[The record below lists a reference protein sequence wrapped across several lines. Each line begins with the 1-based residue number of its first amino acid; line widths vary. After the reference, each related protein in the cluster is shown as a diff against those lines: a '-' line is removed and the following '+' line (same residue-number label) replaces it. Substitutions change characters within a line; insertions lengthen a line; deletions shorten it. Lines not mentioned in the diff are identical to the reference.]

1 VSRDELNAGA
11 LAELE
16 ALDRILAREPVAEE
30 HLELAALVDSVR
42 GNAAQMTPEFSAK
55 LASRF
60 EGRER
65 RAASRRRWQWPG
77 GGRLAF
83 ASGGFVTAAVALTIL
98 LSGSARDALFGGG
111 STATPGVSKQG
122 SVHAREG
129 SRPPVLLTPTSTPP
143 GQASAQ
149 THKAPAAGAV
159 GPRHASNVAGGVGA
173 TSTAPTPAIA
183 APNTSFGARTPRLV
197 ARGSSLTLASPPS
210 QMQTVADQI
219 VAATEQQGGVVEHSS
234 VDVQGPA
241 SYASFSL
248 QVPSGRLGHLIA
260 TLSSLASVRSLSQST
275 QDITSPYQNEN
286 VLLSRRLAELGSLR
300 KQLAVAATA
309 ADAASL
315 RKQIGE
321 ISHRIAIERATIK
334 GLRAEASNATLSVQV
349 VAGAAVK
356 KHSHA
361 VGPLTR
367 AYHDALH
374 ALQEIL
380 AIALIVLAILLP
392 FALCALALW
401 WAATSVRQ
409 RARERAIRAA

>member
-1 VSRDELNAGA
+1 MSRDELNGRA
-11 LAELE
+11 LAELD

-42 GNAAQMTPEFSAK
+42 GNAAQMTPEFSAE
-55 LASRF
+55 LAARF

-65 RAASRRRWQWPG
+65 RAGAGARASLRRGRG
-77 GGRLAF
+77 FVSGGRLAF
-83 ASGGFVTAAVALTIL
+83 AGGGFVAAAVALTIL
-98 LSGSARDALFGGG
+98 LSGGVRDSLFGGG
-111 STATPGVSKQG
+111 GTAVRGLASQSTHAGV
-122 SVHAREG
+122 
-129 SRPPVLLTPTSTPP
+129 PPNALKRSLPPIVSTPAIHSGP
-143 GQASAQ
+143 DNSG
-149 THKAPAAGAV
+149 AGALYS
-159 GPRHASNVAGGVGA
+159 GSGKSVGA
-173 TSTAPTPAIA
+173 TSPAPAAA
-183 APNTSFGARTPRLV
+183 APRSLVGGSSARLV
-197 ARGSSLTLASPPS
+197 AKGSALTLASPPS
-210 QMQTVADQI
+210 QMQAVADQI

-234 VDVQGPA
+234 VNVQGPS

-260 TLSSLASVRSLSQST
+260 TLSALASVRSLSQTT
-275 QDITSPYQNEN
+275 QDITSPYQSEN
-286 VLLSRRLAELGSLR
+286 ALLARRLAQLRSLR
-300 KQLAVAATA
+300 KALALAPTA

-321 ISHRIAIERATIK
+321 TEHRIAIERDTIR
-334 GLRAEASNATLSVQV
+334 GLRGQASNATLSVQV

-356 KHSHA
+356 KRSHA

>member
-11 LAELE
+11 VAELE

-42 GNAAQMTPEFSAK
+42 GNAPQMTPEFSAA
-55 LASRF
+55 LEARLQ
-60 EGRER
+60 GRG
-65 RAASRRRWQWPG
+65 RRRGAGQRSRWSG
-77 GGRLAF
+77 VGRLAL
-83 ASGGFVTAAVALTIL
+83 AGGGGLVAAAVALTIL
-98 LSGSARDALFGGG
+98 LSGGVRDSLFGGG
-111 STATPGVSKQG
+111 ATTKQDFAKRSASHAPVSTHLPKQSPGPITALPAIHGSATSGVVG
-122 SVHAREG
+122 AGGV
-129 SRPPVLLTPTSTPP
+129 
-143 GQASAQ
+143 ASG
-149 THKAPAAGAV
+149 PAAGVA
-159 GPRHASNVAGGVGA
+159 PRTLVAGHSG
-173 TSTAPTPAIA
+173 
-183 APNTSFGARTPRLV
+183 RLV
-197 ARGSSLTLASPPS
+197 TRGSSLTLASPPAH
-210 QMQTVADQI
+210 MQSVADQI

-234 VDVQGPA
+234 VNVQGPG

-275 QDITSPYQNEN
+275 QDITSPYQREN
-286 VLLSRRLAELGSLR
+286 ALLARRLAQLASLR
-300 KQLAVAATA
+300 KQLAVALTT
-309 ADAASL
+309 ADAATL
-315 RKQIGE
+315 RKQIAAT
-321 ISHRIAIERATIK
+321 SHRIAIERATIK
-334 GLRAEASNATLSVQV
+334 GLRSRASNATLSVQV

-361 VGPLTR
+361 AGPLAR

-401 WAATSVRQ
+401 WAGANVRQ